1 LAKKFG
7 TKFMANRKTHRRVGR
22 VSGALYG
29 AHRAKDQRV
38 GHFITESIG
47 GAIGG
52 DIGAMAADWLEPAV
66 SSWHRG
72 AAHSCAAGGIVLS
85 IGDTLAQVEIFCR
98 AEAQRKAM
106 QRSELEMVP
115 HPTLPDMFVPAP
127 GSVLTNLWLLACELL
142 WRAAA
147 GFANGLAAGYVSHLV
162 LDAGTPRSIPLLTKG
177 F

>member
-1 LAKKFG
+1 
-7 TKFMANRKTHRRVGR
+7 MANRKTHRRVGR

-38 GHFITESIG
+38 EHFITESIG

-72 AAHSCAAGGIVLS
+72 TAHSCAAGGIVLS

-115 HPTLPDMFVPAP
+115 HPTLPDVFVPAS